1 MTGYRRRILP
11 SEQTSVGRCCTNVHL
26 WFNDLL
32 RHDAKT
38 LAPLG
43 YLSTSS
49 SGGFLHG
56 TLIANWYLLTDSP
69 YMVYGEVPL
78 PNGGV
83 QRMTEVRF
91 RPPGATSDSI
101 VNETPVTSPLA
112 PSCGS
117 FAPVFEIH
125 PSQQSPG

>member
-49 SGGFLHG
+49 SGGFLQLTIDEKQVRG
-56 TLIANWYLLTDSP
+56 KRRQFARAKSKNANA
-69 YMVYGEVPL
+69 MV
-78 PNGGV
+78 
-83 QRMTEVRF
+83 R
-91 RPPGATSDSI
+91 
-101 VNETPVTSPLA
+101 
-112 PSCGS
+112 
-117 FAPVFEIH
+117 
-125 PSQQSPG
+125 